1 MSSASRPSNG
11 RVIAVATKKLRM
23 TLEDAQVKRLTLDL
37 LKSPSERDQQRK
49 VGASQISNPCDYCL
63 GRALKGGPSEPNK
76 WWLGA
81 RIGTAIHNALE
92 VEEEKH
98 IDRPRSYHFEALRGA
113 TIESKIVLGTVDGYG
128 VVSSKPDL
136 VLVAENHL
144 VDHKTTTKDKLKK
157 YKLFGAPLAYIYQ
170 TQLYAWGLNK
180 QGTKIERISLNFI
193 CRDGSTDDHIWVHS
207 FDYDE
212 ALALK
217 AWNRLEGIW
226 NFIQDHELSELESDE
241 DCFQCSVNGRS

>member
-23 TLEDAQVKRLTLDL
+23 TLEDTQVKRLTLDL

-92 VEEEKH
+92 AEEKKH
-98 IDRPRSYHFEALRGA
+98 IDSIVFSEYFKTQIVIDYSHVPELQVNEKERTDKNAAVVNYCIAAVAAGFM
-113 TIESKIVLGTVDGYG
+113 TIEQAKQEISNNSDI
-128 VVSSKPDL
+128 
-136 VLVAENHL
+136 
-144 VDHKTTTKDKLKK
+144 KL
-157 YKLFGAPLAYIYQ
+157 
-170 TQLYAWGLNK
+170 
-180 QGTKIERISLNFI
+180 
-193 CRDGSTDDHIWVHS
+193 
-207 FDYDE
+207 
-212 ALALK
+212 
-217 AWNRLEGIW
+217 
-226 NFIQDHELSELESDE
+226 
-241 DCFQCSVNGRS
+241 